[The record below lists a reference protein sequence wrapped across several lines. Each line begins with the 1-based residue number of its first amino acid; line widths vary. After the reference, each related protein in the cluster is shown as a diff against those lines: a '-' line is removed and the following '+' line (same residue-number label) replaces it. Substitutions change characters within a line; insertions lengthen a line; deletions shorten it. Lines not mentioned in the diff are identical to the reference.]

1 MAKKLTVYDATK
13 DELIQY
19 FFLPEEFGGGYYR
32 IPALKDK
39 FLLWLQRKRNGDL
52 MTAQDATID
61 ASKKALRE
69 YIDLVKK
76 MNDEPDVERKL
87 EIAEQ
92 ANAAYKRYERAEK
105 QYETLDKKIMEG
117 LGL

>member
-1 MAKKLTVYDATK
+1 
-13 DELIQY
+13 
-19 FFLPEEFGGGYYR
+19 
-32 IPALKDK
+32 
-39 FLLWLQRKRNGDL
+39 
-52 MTAQDATID
+52 
-61 ASKKALRE
+61 
-69 YIDLVKK
+69 
-76 MNDEPDVERKL
+76 MNDEPDAERKL

>member
-19 FFLPEEFGGGYYR
+19 FFQPEGFGGGYR
-32 IPALKDK
+32 IPATKDK
-39 FLLWLQRKRNGDL
+39 FLLWLQCKRNGDL
-52 MTAQDATID
+52 MTAQEATID
-61 ASKKALRE
+61 ASKKALHE

>member
-13 DELIQY
+13 EELIQY
-19 FFLPEEFGGGYYR
+19 FFQPDGFGGGYR
-32 IPALKDK
+32 IPAMKDK
-39 FLLWLQRKRNGDL
+39 FIIWLQRKRNGDL
-52 MTAQDATID
+52 LTAQEATID
-61 ASKKALRE
+61 ASQKALHE
-69 YIDLVKK
+69 YVDLVKK

-105 QYETLDKKIMEG
+105 QYETLDKKIMRG
-117 LGL
+117 LEL